1 MKKYTKKVAVTLT
14 EDDYNALETIV
25 GNSRLTIGQLAS
37 TMVEEALA
45 ANKGAVS
52 HVTEVADVA

>member
-14 EDDYNALETIV
+14 EEDYAALEAIV

-37 TMVEEALA
+37 TMVEEAVA
-45 ANKGAVS
+45 TNKSAIPS
-52 HVTEVADVA
+52 ISKVA